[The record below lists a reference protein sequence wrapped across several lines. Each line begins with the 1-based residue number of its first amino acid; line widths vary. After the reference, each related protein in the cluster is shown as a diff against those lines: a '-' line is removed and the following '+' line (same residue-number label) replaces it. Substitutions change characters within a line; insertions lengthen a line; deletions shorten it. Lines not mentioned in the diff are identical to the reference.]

1 MSGIKEK
8 RVKIRAVDFDQ
19 FMFRYSPDKLESRIH
34 DHEKHR
40 DAVQKI
46 SELEKNV
53 LYFLSDRCSC
63 MINETPTAKHESYTY
78 DENLMSLYY
87 SIHRFM
93 ETGSREDAFDV
104 YFCFINII
112 EISDYNLA
120 KKLIEM
126 LSNYETNAS
135 NLVLKHRDHYS
146 HSVYVFLT
154 GLSIYHN
161 NENYRD
167 TYKKT
172 YFDGKRPD
180 YETDSDEETVALNF
194 LKFWGITSLF
204 HDIGYPFEIPFE
216 QIKTY
221 FSIDNKGDK
230 VEYKTLPFIA
240 YKNLDDF
247 ISLKKTIKEFDRPK
261 LSDAEYILLAK
272 AFLEDNDA
280 DNDEQTIADVLA
292 HHIARRLSE
301 RNLTEKGINEILL
314 TKPTDPSKYNY
325 FMDHALFS
333 GIVFFRKLISIFGT
347 DTILPDGEDGYLW
360 MDAMT
365 AIVMHNSLFKFALRK
380 YTDDSGNSIKRAL
393 DMNEHPLAYM
403 LMLCDELQCWDR
415 TSYGRDSKKQLHA
428 SNCEF
433 IYKQDGTVCAT
444 YIFDA
449 DKMAVSV
456 SDSGKVD
463 SVISGTFK
471 KFLSYEYDNK
481 ETKETKEAFFDPS
494 DDYRPLSEKPDT
506 WEIKPGS
513 EESYRCIFYKDIEKI
528 LNLNDLFKGDKT
540 QSGLMTGARVS
551 SDNRYRDHSFSDI
564 KLMNIYDL
572 AEKLYCGRKGDD
584 SKKRFDF
591 FENTSLATQLS
602 YIQAVKNISGSLDSI
617 GVFYTDEPK
626 PLARRHYDDFTL
638 SEKRFLTAKEA
649 DREYEERM
657 EMCKG
662 GIDQRYLDRLN
673 EDPALLARDFRNRY
687 NSSMNDDET
696 VDLTSYIEIPASKV
710 IEVLLKILDEE
721 CNLYNLPQK
730 KIYEPDPE
738 SAERILKEID
748 HVEDLNTL
756 KPASLIEYDLSGSMV
771 REYKEE
777 SLVYEIVPEIEADG
791 NTAFLLPVHIR
802 DFYRTYELTDTDE
815 GGDIP
820 VFFYTF
826 EEGGDRF
833 RLEYTIETVY
843 SEDVDDDLMIDRLML
858 YRSEPGDIKDEKGQ
872 KWIYMRDIDR
882 TSYFFDKGPS
892 GDKDISRIFLRHCPE
907 GCLEIASWALSRLK
921 KDNKH

>member
-1 MSGIKEK
+1 MSGIKER
-8 RVKIRAVDFDQ
+8 RVKIRSVEFDQ
-19 FMFRYSPDKLESRIH
+19 FMFRYSPDKMESRIH
-34 DHEKHR
+34 DHKKHR
-40 DAVQKI
+40 DAFQKI
-46 SELEKNV
+46 SEFEKNV
-53 LYFLSDRCSC
+53 LYFLLDRCNC
-63 MINETPTAKHESYTY
+63 INNENPTEKHDAYTY

-104 YFCFINII
+104 YFSFINII

-161 NENYRD
+161 NENYRN
-167 TYKKT
+167 TYKNT

-180 YETDSDEETVALNF
+180 YKEDSDEETVALNF

-204 HDIGYPFEIPFE
+204 HDLGYPFEIPFE

-221 FSIDNKGDK
+221 FSIDSKGEK
-230 VEYKTLPFIA
+230 VDFETLPFIA

-247 ISLKKTIKEFDRPK
+247 ISLKKTIREFDK
-261 LSDAEYILLAK
+261 QTLSDGEYIRLAK
-272 AFLEDNDA
+272 AFLEAKNTDN
-280 DNDEQTIADVLA
+280 EKQTLADVLA
-292 HHIARRLSE
+292 HHIARSLYK
-301 RNLTEKGINEILL
+301 RNLTEDRIKDILL
-314 TKPTDPSKYNY
+314 TKPTDPSRYNY

-333 GIVFFRKLISIFGT
+333 GIIFFRKLISIFGT
-347 DTILPDGEDGYLW
+347 DTIIPNGEDGYLW

-365 AIVMHNSLFKFALRK
+365 AIVMHNSLFKFVLRSYK
-380 YTDDSGNSIKRAL
+380 DSGRSIKRAL

-433 IYKQDGTVCAT
+433 IYKEDGTVCAT

-449 DKMAVSV
+449 DKTAVTF
-456 SDSGKVD
+456 SDSGKIR
-463 SVISGTFK
+463 SVISGTLK
-471 KFLSYEYDNK
+471 KFLSYEYDDK
-481 ETKETKEAFFDPS
+481 ETKKTAEAFFEPS
-494 DDYRPLSEKPDT
+494 GDYRPLPKEPDT

-528 LNLNDLFKGDKT
+528 LNLNDLFNGDKA

-572 AEKLYCGRKGDD
+572 AEKLYCGRNGDD
-584 SKKRFDF
+584 SKEGQDH

-602 YIQAVKNISGSLDSI
+602 YIQAVKTISSSLDSI

-638 SEKRFLTAKEA
+638 SEKRFLAAKEA

-657 EMCKG
+657 EMCRG

-673 EDPALLARDFRNRY
+673 EDPALLAKDFRNRY
-687 NSSMNDDET
+687 SYSKKGDET
-696 VDLTSYIEIPASKV
+696 VDLTPYIDIPAAKV
-710 IEVLLKILDEE
+710 IEILLKVLDDE

-730 KIYEPDPE
+730 RIYEPDPE

-756 KPASLIEYDLSGSMV
+756 KPKSLIEYDLSGSMI
-771 REYKEE
+771 REYKED
-777 SLVYEIVPEIEADG
+777 SLIYEIVPDIEPGG
-791 NTAFLLPVHIR
+791 NTAFLLLVHIK
-802 DFYRTYELTDTDE
+802 DFYRTYELTDSED
-815 GGDIP
+815 GGDSPI
-820 VFFYTF
+820 FHYIF
-826 EEGGDRF
+826 EEGNDRF
-833 RLEYTIETVY
+833 RLEYTIDTVY
-843 SEDVDDDLMIDRLML
+843 SEEADDDLMIDRLKL
-858 YRSEPGDIKDEKGQ
+858 YQPEPREIKEESGQ

-892 GDKDISRIFLRHCPE
+892 GDNDISRIYLRHCPE
-907 GCLEIASWALSRLK
+907 GCIEIASWALNRLK
-921 KDNKH
+921 NRE